1 MGCRIAEDK
10 RRRVKV
16 KLDLDKKSK
25 EISKETNVSSRSVQR
40 FGKNLRDYGRLTP
53 PKNGPQGR
61 PRVISPEMEEV
72 YFPLVQN
79 SVQYFWK

>member
-16 KLDLDKKSK
+16 KLDLDKKPK
-25 EISKETNVSSRSVQR
+25 EIVKETNVSSRLVQR
-40 FGKNLRDYGRLTP
+40 FSKHLRDYGRLTP

-61 PRVISPEMEEV
+61 PPVISPEMEEV
-72 YFPLVQN
+72 CVPLVQN
-79 SVQYFWK
+79 FSPNIGK